1 MNSLLRVP
9 SRNLISFFLRSFFL
23 CNLCIICMSL
33 ATALVRHNS
42 SVVVQLLMFLFS
54 AFEFGGAE
62 ITTWGDEDWRKDW
75 VWEVGLVGGNLFFT
89 FVSLLV
95 KFTPRKS

>member
-33 ATALVRHNS
+33 ATALVRHNY

-54 AFEFGGAE
+54 AFDVEGAE
-62 ITTWGDEDWRKDW
+62 LKRGDEGWRKDW

-95 KFTPRKS
+95 QFTPR